1 MYDSKILKYPIISL
15 VPFLN
20 SINQCLFVYLFVY
33 LNIKTDL
40 LKKKVM
46 KSKFALIILVLI
58 PFLGIKAQQPIVV
71 TEDTLAMGKFMLPGL
86 SVTIP
91 ETNYDVA
98 VKAWVKDLQSGTKS
112 KVVTEKDEMS
122 IFGARLK
129 NISPNPVNIYSKFVK
144 LDSML
149 KLYVSIETK
158 KDEYIE
164 KANNAEFI
172 KVSDYIKEFAKN
184 QYTDVAKAQ
193 ADTEEKKLK
202 DLQKELSSLENEKS
216 KMLKTIQTDNS
227 DILSAK
233 DNITAQNSEL
243 NSVEASLKEQNSLLA
258 GMEAGPAQK
267 EKATQVKD
275 LEKRKKKA
283 LNEIESSEKKIKK
296 SNEAIEEANK
306 AIPENEL
313 MQEKVR
319 EQIVLQE
326 AVYQKYAAKLKTIK
340 SY

>member
-1 MYDSKILKYPIISL
+1 
-15 VPFLN
+15 
-20 SINQCLFVYLFVY
+20 
-33 LNIKTDL
+33 
-40 LKKKVM
+40 M
-46 KSKFALIILVLI
+46 KSKFALILLVLI
-58 PFLGIKAQQPIVV
+58 PFLGINAQQPIVV
-71 TEDTLAMGKFMLPGL
+71 TEDTLATGKFMLPGL

-98 VKAWVKDLQSGTKS
+98 VKAWMKEMHSGTKS

-129 NISPNPVNIYSKFVK
+129 NISPTPVNIYSKFVK

-149 KLYVSIETK
+149 KLYVSVETK

-164 KANNAEFI
+164 KTNNAEFI
-172 KVSDYIKEFAKN
+172 KVRDYIKEFAKN
-184 QYTDVAKAQ
+184 QYIDVAKAQ

-216 KMLKTIQTDNS
+216 KMLKTIQKDNS
-227 DILSAK
+227 AILSAK
-233 DNITAQNSEL
+233 DNITSQNSEL
-243 NSVEASLKEQNSLLA
+243 NMVEASLREQNRVLA

-267 EKATQVKD
+267 EKAAQVKD

-296 SNEAIEEANK
+296 SNDAIEK
-306 AIPENEL
+306 ADTGIPENEL

-319 EQIVLQE
+319 EQIINQE
-326 AVYQKYAAKLKTIK
+326 GIYQKYEAKLKTIK

>member
-1 MYDSKILKYPIISL
+1 MK
-15 VPFLN
+15 LN
-20 SINQCLFVYLFVY
+20 F
-33 LNIKTDL
+33 TL
-40 LKKKVM
+40 LLL
-46 KSKFALIILVLI
+46 ALM
-58 PFLGIKAQQPIVV
+58 PFLGIKAQQPIIVV
-71 TEDTLAMGKFMLPGL
+71 EDTLEIGKFRMPGL

-91 ETNYDVA
+91 ETDYDKA
-98 VKAWVKDLQSGTKS
+98 VKTWIKDLESGTKS
-112 KVVTEKDEMS
+112 KVMTERDEMS

-129 NISPNPVNIYSKFVK
+129 KISPNPVNIYSKIVK

-172 KVSDYIKEFAKN
+172 KVHDYIKEFAKN

-193 ADTEEKKLK
+193 ADAEEKKLK

-216 KMLKTIQTDNS
+216 KMLKTIQTDNAS
-227 DILSAK
+227 ILSEK
-233 DNITAQNSEL
+233 DNITRQNLEL
-243 NSVEASLKEQNSLLA
+243 NSVDVSLKEQSSMLA
-258 GMEAGPAQK
+258 GMEDGPAQK
-267 EKATQVKD
+267 EKASQVKE

-283 LNEIESSEKKIKK
+283 LNEIDSSEKKIKK
-296 SNEAIEEANK
+296 SNEAIEKANK

-313 MQEKVR
+313 MQQNLR
-319 EQIVLQE
+319 DQIILQE
-326 AVYQKYAAKLKTIK
+326 GVYQKYANKLNTIK

>member
-1 MYDSKILKYPIISL
+1 MKLNFTLLL
-15 VPFLN
+15 V
-20 SINQCLFVYLFVY
+20 
-33 LNIKTDL
+33 
-40 LKKKVM
+40 
-46 KSKFALIILVLI
+46 ALM
-58 PFLGIKAQQPIVV
+58 PFLGIKGQQPIIVS
-71 TEDTLAMGKFMLPGL
+71 EDTLEMGKFMLPGL

-91 ETNYDVA
+91 ETDYDKA
-98 VKAWVKDLQSGTKS
+98 VKAWIKDLESGTKS
-112 KVVTEKDEMS
+112 KVMTERDEMS

-172 KVSDYIKEFAKN
+172 KVSDYIKEFAKE
-184 QYTDVAKAQ
+184 QYLDVAKSQ
-193 ADTEEKKLK
+193 ADAEEKKLK

-216 KMLKTIQTDNS
+216 KMLKTIQTDNAS
-227 DILSAK
+227 ILSEK
-233 DNITAQNSEL
+233 DNITRQNMEL
-243 NSVEASLKEQNSLLA
+243 SSVDVSLKEQSSMLA
-258 GMEAGPAQK
+258 GMEDGPAQK
-267 EKATQVKD
+267 EKANQVKD

-283 LNEIESSEKKIKK
+283 LNEIDSSEKKIKK
-296 SNEAIEEANK
+296 STEAIEKANK
-306 AIPENEL
+306 GIPENEL
-313 MQEKVR
+313 MQQNVR

-326 AVYQKYAAKLKTIK
+326 GIYQKYASKLNTIK